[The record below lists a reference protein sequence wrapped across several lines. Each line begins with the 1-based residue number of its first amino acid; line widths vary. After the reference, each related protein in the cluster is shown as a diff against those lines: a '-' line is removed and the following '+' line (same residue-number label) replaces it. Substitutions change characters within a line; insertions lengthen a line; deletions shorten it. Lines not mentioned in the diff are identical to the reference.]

1 MLSLWLLLVDP
12 ADLLRDL
19 SDHDIEV
26 RQAAAAELYR
36 RGAELRKDL
45 FDARRDAPDVET
57 RSRLD
62 DILRRLELEER
73 IRGFGG
79 DNRVSNFGLSLRSDR
94 FHGRGV
100 FRLTIEVMNL
110 GPAAQAFPGIAV
122 WDVERP
128 DQETKTQGAEAKLTV
143 RKFIGGGLRRTRWG
157 PPSGEA
163 GTPVTLRP
171 GESMKYDYVLDAK
184 GLPAGDYDVRVEYFA
199 AERLPGAEDNLR
211 SNSLRLMIR

>member
-1 MLSLWLLLVDP
+1 MLALWLLLVDP

-19 SDHDIEV
+19 SSDDIEI
-26 RQAAAAELYR
+26 RQVAAAELFR
-36 RGAELRKDL
+36 RGDALRKDL
-45 FDARRDAPDVET
+45 LDARRDASDVES

-62 DILRRLELEER
+62 DILRRLDLEER

-110 GPAAQAFPGIAV
+110 GPAAQAFPGLGL

-128 DQETKTQGAEAKLTV
+128 DQETKIQGAEARLTV
-143 RKFIGGGLRRTRWG
+143 KKLIGGGLRRTRWG

-163 GTPVTLRP
+163 GTPVRLRP
-171 GESMKYDYVLDAK
+171 GESTKYEYVLDAK
-184 GLPAGDYDVRVEYFA
+184 ALPAGDYDVRVEYFA
-199 AERLPGAEDNLR
+199 AERLPGAEENLR